1 MMTLD
6 DVRRT
11 LYALFRIVTDAE
23 AFDSIDD
30 ALELVYNISNPQRD
44 YLIRVRDDALDAGN
58 MEWSVRLSHCIAA
71 LYEHELKVS

>member
-58 MEWSVRLSHCIAA
+58 MEWSVRLSYCIAA
-71 LYEHELKVS
+71 LNRVKVS